1 MRCVHPALA
10 SRLLAV
16 FPDSF
21 DGALL
26 MKLSRPFLVVLAL
39 FCAFGLMFAP
49 TVWASPTGS
58 IAGSVKDPSGAVIS
72 SAKLTLVNIATN
84 AKVEAASD
92 SNGAFQFLQLTP
104 AVYSLNVEADGFKK
118 LVMEGI
124 VVEVDQIT
132 HVEATLQ
139 VGSVSQTV
147 EVSGGAIPLLEN
159 DRSTLS
165 NVVESEVISN
175 MPLNAR
181 QYLDLALLT
190 PGVLPSAAG
199 TQGGGFN
206 VAGARSQ
213 SNVFLLDGVSN
224 IDTQINSALGN
235 FRITDAVQEFAVQTS
250 VATAEFGRG
259 TGGQVSI
266 VTKSGTNQFHG
277 TAFEYL
283 RNSVLDAA
291 DFFTNKNHGTK
302 NPLHRNQYGA
312 TLGGPILKDTMFS
325 FLSYEGFRQIAPT
338 VSSTRV
344 PNAAERASVTDPIS
358 QSLLQ
363 FWPAPTNPN
372 ASTGS
377 NNFIANVG
385 ATTFDETGLAK
396 VDYNFTKNDRL
407 TARWAQ
413 YGGTVFTPG
422 ALPLVGGNANSPGSD
437 SGVLDYT
444 HTFSARFLNEVRFG
458 FSRNKTF
465 ITVQD
470 SGFNAATIFVDANGN
485 PLPGIVDAST
495 NQLDSGLPTIGIGG
509 GFAPLGSTSN
519 LPQGR
524 RTNTYEIFDNMSL
537 IGPFGASKH
546 SWRWGAHVRREDARR
561 FLDGSARGQFNFSN
575 FADFAA
581 GRVNTAT
588 LLFGSTLA
596 YWQRYPWDLYWQD
609 SYKVKD
615 NFTLNYGVR
624 YEYPSAIHQVRDQA
638 TNFIP
643 GVGPVLLGT
652 NKVLA
657 IDTTKSGPASF
668 FYTQAPFTLS
678 DTGVNSDK
686 NNVAPVLGF
695 AYTPR
700 FAKGLFGN
708 DSTVI
713 RGGFRVG
720 YDEVFNNIP
729 ANMALNAPFNL
740 TTTQVAGTT
749 QPAKFSYAVGL
760 NQNVPLVKN
769 IGQPNQVGLVGFSA
783 EDQSLRSAYIY
794 QYSFG
799 VQRQLGGAFSLE
811 VDYQGSAGHKL
822 GLFIDRNQP
831 EVTVN
836 DPTKRGNQAPNAQMF
851 PNSFFGSIGTGVGIG
866 NSNYNGAVAIARYQ
880 GRHGIYFEGSY
891 TLGKSID
898 NGSSYFGSTGERAGL
913 SDSTN
918 LAAERGPSA
927 FDIRHR
933 AVFTLVDDLPVGPGH
948 RLLGWNNGVNRQV
961 FGGWQ
966 VSSIVSIQSGTPFT
980 VFNNSA
986 DFSGFNQFNDRPD
999 VVGTG
1004 PLHHDNSNP
1013 DAAFDKTYFS
1023 STPPTGRVGTSGRNQ
1038 YYGPGLQNW
1047 NFAVAKVFP
1056 LGTERVRLRF
1066 RADFFNLFNHT
1077 NFANPVANQS
1087 SGNFSKITA
1096 TVGSAVATAV
1106 GTTAGVLGG
1115 GPRVI
1120 QGALRVEF

>member
-1 MRCVHPALA
+1 
-10 SRLLAV
+10 
-16 FPDSF
+16 
-21 DGALL
+21 
-26 MKLSRPFLVVLAL
+26 MKLSRISSIL
-39 FCAFGLMFAP
+39 FTLFATFVLMFAP
-49 TVWASPTGS
+49 TVSASPTGS
-58 IAGSVKDPSGAVIS
+58 ISGFIKDQSGSMISGG
-72 SAKLTLVNIATN
+72 KLTLTNLSTN
-84 AKVEAASD
+84 AKLEAESD
-92 SNGAFQFLQLTP
+92 SNGGFQFLQLAP
-104 AVYSLNVEADGFKK
+104 AMYSLRVEATGFKK
-118 LVMEGI
+118 VVIDNI
-124 VVEVDQIT
+124 VIQVDQIT
-132 HVEATLQ
+132 HLEPSLQ
-139 VGSVSQTV
+139 VGSVSEII
-147 EVSGGAIPLLEN
+147 EVSGGASPLLES

-165 NVVESEVISN
+165 NVVDSQVISN

-190 PGVLPSAAG
+190 PGVLPSSAG

-206 VAGARSQ
+206 VSGARSQ

-235 FRITDAVQEFAVQTS
+235 FRITDGVQEFAVQTS

-291 DFFTNKNHGTK
+291 DFFTNKNGGKK
-302 NPLHRNQYGA
+302 NPLHRNQYGG
-312 TLGGPILKDTMFS
+312 TLGGPILKDRMFF

-338 VSSTRV
+338 VSTTRV
-344 PNAAERASVTDPIS
+344 PTDAERASVTDPIS

-363 FWPAPTNPN
+363 FWPAPNFTP
-372 ASTGS
+372 SSGS
-377 NNFIANVG
+377 NNFIANVS
-385 ATTFDETGLAK
+385 ASTFDETGLAK
-396 VDYNFTKNDRL
+396 MDYNFSEKDHL

-422 ALPLVGGNANSPGSD
+422 ALPLLGGNANSPVSE
-437 SGVLDYT
+437 SGVVDYT
-444 HTFSARFLNEVRFG
+444 HTFSPRLLNEVRFG

-470 SGFNAATIFVDANGN
+470 SGFNAATVFVDSSGN
-485 PLPGIVDAST
+485 PVPGIVDGST
-495 NQLDSGLPTIGIGG
+495 NQLDSGLPTIGISG

-524 RTNTYEIFDNMSL
+524 ITNTYEIFDNMSL
-537 IGPFGASKH
+537 IAPFGASRH
-546 SWRWGAHVRREDARR
+546 SWRWGVHARREDARR

-609 SYKVKD
+609 TYKVKD

-624 YEYPSAIHQVRDQA
+624 YEYPSAIHQVRNQA

-643 GVGPVLLGT
+643 GVGPVLLGS

-657 IDTTKSGPASF
+657 IDTTKSGPASIF
-668 FYTQAPFTLS
+668 FTQAPFTLS
-678 DTGVNSDK
+678 DTGVNLDK
-686 NNVAPVLGF
+686 NNFAPVVGF

-700 FAKGLFGN
+700 FAKSLFGN
-708 DSTVI
+708 DKTVI

-720 YDEVFNNIP
+720 YDEIFNNIP

-740 TTTQVAGTT
+740 TTTQAAGTT
-749 QPAKFSYAVGL
+749 QPGKFSYSVGL

-769 IGQPNQVGLVGFSA
+769 IGQPNQVGLVGFSS
-783 EDQSLRSAYIY
+783 EDQNLRSAYIY
-794 QYSFG
+794 QYSLG
-799 VQRQLGGAFSLE
+799 IQRQLGNAFSLE
-811 VDYQGSAGHKL
+811 VDYQGSTGHKL
-822 GLFIDRNQP
+822 GLFIDQNQP

-836 DPTKRGNQAPNAQMF
+836 DPTKRGNQSPNFQVF
-851 PNSFFGSIGTGVGIG
+851 PNPFFGSIGTGVGIG
-866 NSNYNGAVAIARYQ
+866 NSNYNGAVATATYQ
-880 GRHGIYFEGSY
+880 GRRGIYFEGSY
-891 TLGKSID
+891 TIGKSID

-913 SDSTN
+913 ADGTN
-918 LAAERGPSA
+918 LAAERGPSS

-933 AVFTLVDDLPVGPGH
+933 AVFTFVVDLPVGPGH
-948 RLLGWNNGVNRQV
+948 RLLGWKNGVNHQV

-966 VSSIVSIQSGTPFT
+966 ISGITSIQSGTPFT
-980 VFNNSA
+980 VFNSSA
-986 DFSGFNQFNDRPD
+986 DFSGFNQFNDRPN

-1004 PLHHDNSNP
+1004 SLHQDNSNP

-1023 STPPTGRVGTSGRNQ
+1023 NLTVTPNPGRLGNSGRNQ

-1077 NFANPVANQS
+1077 NFANPVSNQS
-1087 SGNFSKITA
+1087 SGNFGKITA

-1106 GTTAGVLGG
+1106 GTTAGVVGG

>member
-1 MRCVHPALA
+1 
-10 SRLLAV
+10 
-16 FPDSF
+16 
-21 DGALL
+21 
-26 MKLSRPFLVVLAL
+26 MKLSRVSSVLWTLFATLV
-39 FCAFGLMFAP
+39 LMFAP
-49 TVWASPTGS
+49 TVSASPTGS
-58 IAGSVKDPSGAVIS
+58 ITGSVKDQSGSMIS
-72 SAKLTLVNIATN
+72 GGKLTLTNMSTN
-84 AKVEAASD
+84 ARIEAESD
-92 SNGAFQFLQLTP
+92 TNGGFQFLQLAP
-104 AVYSLNVEADGFKK
+104 AMYSLRVEAVGFKK
-118 LVMEGI
+118 AVIDNI
-124 VVEVDQIT
+124 VVQVDQIT
-132 HVEATLQ
+132 HLDATLQ
-139 VGSVSQTV
+139 IGSFAETI
-147 EVSGGAIPLLEN
+147 EVSGGAIPLLES

-165 NVVESEVISN
+165 NVVDSQVISN

-190 PGVLPSAAG
+190 PGVLPSSAG
-199 TQGGGFN
+199 TQGGGFS
-206 VAGARSQ
+206 VSGARSQ

-235 FRITDAVQEFAVQTS
+235 FRITDATQEYSVQTS

-259 TGGQVSI
+259 TGGQVNI

-291 DFFTNKNHGTK
+291 DFFTNKNGGKK
-302 NPLHRNQYGA
+302 NPLHRNQYGG
-312 TLGGPILKDTMFS
+312 TLGGPILKDRMFF

-338 VSSTRV
+338 VSTTRV
-344 PNAAERASVTDPIS
+344 PTATERASVTDPIS

-363 FWPAPTNPN
+363 FWPAANFTP
-372 ASTGS
+372 SSGSS

-385 ATTFDETGLAK
+385 ASTFDETGLAK
-396 VDYNFTKNDRL
+396 VDYNFSERDHL

-422 ALPLVGGNANSPGSD
+422 ALPLLGGNANSPVSE

-444 HTFSARFLNEVRFG
+444 HTFSPRLLNEVRFG

-470 SGFNAATIFVDANGN
+470 SGFNAATVFVDSSGN
-485 PLPGIVDAST
+485 PLPGIVDGST
-495 NQLDSGLPTIGIGG
+495 NKLDSGLPTIGVSG

-524 RTNTYEIFDNMSL
+524 ITNTYEIFDNMSL
-537 IGPFGASKH
+537 IAPFGASRH
-546 SWRWGAHVRREDARR
+546 SWRWGVHARREDARR

-575 FADFAA
+575 FAEFAA
-581 GRVNTAT
+581 GKVNTAT

-609 SYKVKD
+609 TYKVKD

-624 YEYPSAIHQVRDQA
+624 YEYPSAIHQVRNQA

-643 GVGPVLLGT
+643 GVGPVLLGSS
-652 NKVLA
+652 KVLA
-657 IDTTKSGPASF
+657 IDTTKKGPDSLF
-668 FYTQAPFTLS
+668 FTQAPFTLS
-678 DTGVNSDK
+678 DTGVNLDK
-686 NNVAPVLGF
+686 NNFAPVVGF

-700 FAKGLFGN
+700 FAKSLFGN
-708 DSTVI
+708 DKTVI

-720 YDEVFNNIP
+720 YDEIFNNIP

-740 TTTQVAGTT
+740 TTTQNTT
-749 QPAKFSYAVGL
+749 TANGKFSYAVGL
-760 NQNVPLVKN
+760 DQNVALVKN
-769 IGQPNQVGLVGFSA
+769 IGKQNQVGLVGFSS
-783 EDQSLRSAYIY
+783 EDQKLRSAYIY
-794 QYSFG
+794 QYSLG
-799 VQRQLGGAFSLE
+799 IQRQFGSAFSLE
-811 VDYQGSAGHKL
+811 VDYQGSTGHKL
-822 GLFIDRNQP
+822 GLFIDQNQP
-831 EVTVN
+831 KVIVN
-836 DPTKRGNQAPNAQMF
+836 DPTKRGSDPGTPSNPGNIQVF
-851 PNSFFGSIGTGVGIG
+851 PNPSFGSIGTGVGIG
-866 NSNYNGAVAIARYQ
+866 NSNYNGAVATATYQ

-891 TLGKSID
+891 TFGKSID
-898 NGSSYFGSTGERAGL
+898 DGSSFFGSTGERAGL
-913 SDSTN
+913 ADGTN
-918 LAAERGPSA
+918 LAAERGPSS

-933 AVFTLVDDLPVGPGH
+933 AVFTFVVDLPVGPGH
-948 RLLGWNNGVNRQV
+948 RLLGWNNGANRQV

-966 VSSIVSIQSGTPFT
+966 ISGITSIQSGTPFT
-980 VFNNSA
+980 VFNSSA

-999 VVGTG
+999 VIGTG
-1004 PLHHDNSNP
+1004 SLHQDNSNP

-1023 STPPTGRVGTSGRNQ
+1023 SMTVTPNPGRLGTSGRNQ

-1077 NFANPVANQS
+1077 NFANPVSNQS
-1087 SGNFSKITA
+1087 SGNFGKITA

-1106 GTTAGVLGG
+1106 GTTAGVVGG

>member
-1 MRCVHPALA
+1 MRSVHPALA

-26 MKLSRPFLVVLAL
+26 MQLSRPFLVVLAL

-509 GFAPLGSTSN
+509 GFAPWAAPATCCKVGA
-519 LPQGR
+519 
-524 RTNTYEIFDNMSL
+524 RTPTRSL
-537 IGPFGASKH
+537 TIC
-546 SWRWGAHVRREDARR
+546 R
-561 FLDGSARGQFNFSN
+561 
-575 FADFAA
+575 
-581 GRVNTAT
+581 
-588 LLFGSTLA
+588 
-596 YWQRYPWDLYWQD
+596 
-609 SYKVKD
+609 
-615 NFTLNYGVR
+615 
-624 YEYPSAIHQVRDQA
+624 
-638 TNFIP
+638 
-643 GVGPVLLGT
+643 
-652 NKVLA
+652 
-657 IDTTKSGPASF
+657 
-668 FYTQAPFTLS
+668 
-678 DTGVNSDK
+678 
-686 NNVAPVLGF
+686 
-695 AYTPR
+695 
-700 FAKGLFGN
+700 
-708 DSTVI
+708 
-713 RGGFRVG
+713 
-720 YDEVFNNIP
+720 
-729 ANMALNAPFNL
+729 
-740 TTTQVAGTT
+740 
-749 QPAKFSYAVGL
+749 
-760 NQNVPLVKN
+760 
-769 IGQPNQVGLVGFSA
+769 
-783 EDQSLRSAYIY
+783 
-794 QYSFG
+794 
-799 VQRQLGGAFSLE
+799 
-811 VDYQGSAGHKL
+811 
-822 GLFIDRNQP
+822 
-831 EVTVN
+831 
-836 DPTKRGNQAPNAQMF
+836 
-851 PNSFFGSIGTGVGIG
+851 
-866 NSNYNGAVAIARYQ
+866 
-880 GRHGIYFEGSY
+880 
-891 TLGKSID
+891 
-898 NGSSYFGSTGERAGL
+898 
-913 SDSTN
+913 
-918 LAAERGPSA
+918 
-927 FDIRHR
+927 
-933 AVFTLVDDLPVGPGH
+933 
-948 RLLGWNNGVNRQV
+948 
-961 FGGWQ
+961 
-966 VSSIVSIQSGTPFT
+966 
-980 VFNNSA
+980 
-986 DFSGFNQFNDRPD
+986 
-999 VVGTG
+999 
-1004 PLHHDNSNP
+1004 
-1013 DAAFDKTYFS
+1013 
-1023 STPPTGRVGTSGRNQ
+1023 
-1038 YYGPGLQNW
+1038 
-1047 NFAVAKVFP
+1047 
-1056 LGTERVRLRF
+1056 
-1066 RADFFNLFNHT
+1066 
-1077 NFANPVANQS
+1077 
-1087 SGNFSKITA
+1087 
-1096 TVGSAVATAV
+1096 
-1106 GTTAGVLGG
+1106 
-1115 GPRVI
+1115 
-1120 QGALRVEF
+1120 

>member
-1 MRCVHPALA
+1 
-10 SRLLAV
+10 
-16 FPDSF
+16 
-21 DGALL
+21 
-26 MKLSRPFLVVLAL
+26 MKLPRVSSLLLTLVFTFV
-39 FCAFGLMFAP
+39 LMFAP
-49 TVWASPTGS
+49 TVSASSTGS
-58 IAGSVKDPSGAVIS
+58 ITGFVKDPSGSMIS
-72 SAKLTLVNIATN
+72 GGKLTLTNMSTN
-84 AKVEAASD
+84 AKLEAEID
-92 SNGAFQFLQLTP
+92 GNGGFQFLQLAP
-104 AVYSLNVEADGFKK
+104 AMYSLQVEATGFKR
-118 LVMEGI
+118 VVIDNI
-124 VVEVDQIT
+124 VVQVDQIT
-132 HVEATLQ
+132 HLEPSLQ
-139 VGSVSQTV
+139 VGSVAETI
-147 EVSGGAIPLLEN
+147 EVSGGAIPLLES

-165 NVVESEVISN
+165 NVVDSQVISN

-190 PGVLPSAAG
+190 PGVLPSSAG

-235 FRITDAVQEFAVQTS
+235 FRITDGVQEFAVQTS

-291 DFFTNKNHGTK
+291 DFFTNKNHGKK
-302 NPLHRNQYGA
+302 NPLHRNQYGG
-312 TLGGPILKDTMFS
+312 TLGGPILKNRMFF

-344 PNAAERASVTDPIS
+344 PTDAERASVTDPIS
-358 QSLLQ
+358 RSLLQ
-363 FWPAPTNPN
+363 FWPAANFTP
-372 ASTGS
+372 SSGSS
-377 NNFIANVG
+377 NNFIANVS
-385 ATTFDETGLAK
+385 AATFDETGLAK
-396 VDYNFTKNDRL
+396 VDYNFSERDHL

-413 YGGTVFTPG
+413 YGGTLLTPG
-422 ALPLVGGNANSPGSD
+422 ALPSLGGNGNSPASD
-437 SGVLDYT
+437 SGVVDYT
-444 HTFSARFLNEVRFG
+444 HTFSPRLLHEVRFG

-470 SGFNAATIFVDANGN
+470 SGFNAATIFVDSSGK
-485 PLPGIVDAST
+485 PLPGIVDGSK
-495 NQLDSGLPTIGIGG
+495 NQLDSGLPTIGITGY
-509 GFAPLGSTSN
+509 APLGSTSN

-524 RTNTYEIFDNMSL
+524 ITNTYEIFDNMSL
-537 IGPFGASKH
+537 IAPFGASRH
-546 SWRWGAHVRREDARR
+546 SWRWGVHARREDARR
-561 FLDGSARGQFNFSN
+561 FLDGSARGQFSFSN

-581 GRVNTAT
+581 GRVNSAT

-609 SYKVKD
+609 TYKVKD

-624 YEYPSAIHQVRDQA
+624 YEYPSAIHQVRNQA
-638 TNFIP
+638 TNFVP
-643 GVGPVLLGT
+643 GVGPVLLGSD
-652 NKVLA
+652 KVLA
-657 IDTTKSGPASF
+657 IDTTKKGPDSLF
-668 FYTQAPFTLS
+668 LTQAPFTLS
-678 DTGVNSDK
+678 DTGVSLDK
-686 NNVAPVLGF
+686 NNFAPVVGF

-700 FAKGLFGN
+700 ITKSLFGN
-708 DSTVI
+708 DKTVI
-713 RGGFRVG
+713 RGGFRMG

-740 TTTQVAGTT
+740 TTTQNKST
-749 QPAKFSYAVGL
+749 QQSPTNQSGKFSYAVGL
-760 NQNVPLVKN
+760 DQNVALVKN
-769 IGQPNQVGLVGFSA
+769 IGLPNQVGLVGFSS
-783 EDQSLRSAYIY
+783 EDQNLRSAYIY
-794 QYSFG
+794 QYSLG
-799 VQRQLGGAFSLE
+799 IQRQLGNAFSLE
-811 VDYQGSAGHKL
+811 VDYQGSTGHKL
-822 GLFIDRNQP
+822 GLFIDQNQP
-831 EVTVN
+831 RIVN
-836 DPTKRGNQAPNAQMF
+836 GAQVF
-851 PNSFFGSIGTGVGIG
+851 PYPFFGSIGTGVGIG
-866 NSNYNGAVAIARYQ
+866 NSNYNGAVATARYQ

-891 TLGKSID
+891 TFGKSID
-898 NGSSYFGSTGERAGL
+898 DGSSFFGSTSERAGL
-913 SDSTN
+913 ADSTN
-918 LAAERGPSA
+918 LAADRGPSS

-933 AVFTLVDDLPVGPGH
+933 AVFTFVVDLPVGPGH

-966 VSSIVSIQSGTPFT
+966 ISGITSIQSGTPFT
-980 VFNNSA
+980 VFNSAA
-986 DFSGFNQFNDRPD
+986 DFSGFNQGNDRPD

-1004 PLHHDNSNP
+1004 PLPQDNRNP
-1013 DAAFDKTYFS
+1013 DAAFDTAYFGCV
-1023 STPPTGRVGTSGRNQ
+1023 TAPCTKIGQGVPPIGRVGSSGRNQ

-1077 NFANPVANQS
+1077 NFANPVSNEGS
-1087 SGNFSKITA
+1087 VNFGKITA

-1106 GTTAGVLGG
+1106 GTTAGVVGG